1 MKNMKKLQKRP
12 NSALYPNPVMLVSA
26 KHNEK
31 ESIITLSWGGTSSS
45 DPPYVSIAIRKA
57 RFSYNLIK
65 NSKEFVINIPTSE
78 MLTQVEFCGTKSGR
92 DLNKWKECNF
102 TKGDSIE
109 IITPYIVECPVSME
123 CKLHQVIDLGTHDLF
138 IGEVVA
144 VHLDEEWKEK
154 GYPDMLTYTRG
165 KYKKCIDIN

>member
-1 MKNMKKLQKRP
+1 MKDMKKLQERP

-78 MLTQVEFCGTKSGR
+78 MLTQVEFCGPNLVETSISGK
-92 DLNKWKECNF
+92 NAISPKV
-102 TKGDSIE
+102 
-109 IITPYIVECPVSME
+109 IVL
-123 CKLHQVIDLGTHDLF
+123 KL
-138 IGEVVA
+138 
-144 VHLDEEWKEK
+144 
-154 GYPDMLTYTRG
+154 
-165 KYKKCIDIN
+165 